1 METQELGKNGIR
13 AGSRLDLLWY
23 IQGAEPF
30 IVTGSN
36 NWILQGSWIFHWS
49 IMWRLSVGGGPLH
62 FLLVY

>member
-36 NWILQGSWIFHWS
+36 NWILQGS
-49 IMWRLSVGGGPLH
+49 
-62 FLLVY
+62 